1 MGGEEAIPVAIHTV
15 VENIDK
21 MDFTSRIRCSHVLRQ
36 WSIYSVN
43 TTRAVPKVK
52 EDKFISET
60 TWGKKLHSVPVLLT
74 AAFLRPV
81 SVCLVCH
88 NQRSRNKARCF
99 HYVSGQCQP
108 RTRNAC
114 LLFRLQKKRLKSRQR
129 AACERLFKVVQIWRR
144 VLLYKKILQ
153 CVHKLIQCVSEA

>member
-36 WSIYSVN
+36 RSIYSVN

-60 TWGKKLHSVPVLLT
+60 T
-74 AAFLRPV
+74 
-81 SVCLVCH
+81 
-88 NQRSRNKARCF
+88 
-99 HYVSGQCQP
+99 
-108 RTRNAC
+108 
-114 LLFRLQKKRLKSRQR
+114 
-129 AACERLFKVVQIWRR
+129 
-144 VLLYKKILQ
+144 
-153 CVHKLIQCVSEA
+153 